1 MRMSK
6 PKYRQPH
13 SQGSLLPPYLRSA
26 TGRREN
32 LGTRLKYRKSSIKPP
47 GGLFFSSTF
56 EEEGGGGL
64 IEGGGLK
71 NRGAYLI

>member
-6 PKYRQPH
+6 PKYRQPR

-47 GGLFFSSTF
+47 GGLFFPSTF
-56 EEEGGGGL
+56 EEGGGL

-71 NRGAYLI
+71 ERGAYLI